1 VVFAVADSILRAMRW
16 RWFLI
21 KLTTAGAM
29 AYLLWLITGYPEAG
43 VLLAPFG
50 WMIGKLI
57 QVSVEASKVPSMPEK
72 FRPAAYR
79 GGYEIEDSFPVCL
92 SRSFF
97 DRELR
102 DPVEDPGT
110 DAAGIYW
117 DDTGSNAFGNDN
129 TFFKDDKW

>member
-1 VVFAVADSILRAMRW
+1 M

-21 KLTTAGAM
+21 KLTTAGAT

-57 QVSVEASKVPSMPEK
+57 QVSIEASKVPSMPEK
-72 FRPAAYR
+72 FRPAAYC

-92 SRSFF
+92 SHLDMEMEEEEKDLDITSG
-97 DRELR
+97 DIVW
-102 DPVEDPGT
+102 DPAI

-117 DDTGSNAFGNDN
+117 DDTGPNAFGDH
-129 TFFKDDKW
+129 KW